1 MRSRVRTGS
10 VVQDKRDKVWRFYW
24 WENGKRRAKKL
35 GQFAS
40 KTAAIQAAEKV
51 RGEVRKAQ
59 SAQSSTSVP
68 RVATLIEG
76 YRAEKMPK
84 RYSTRRSYDV
94 WLRLYVQP
102 RWGDLPIT
110 ELQARP
116 VELWLLSLALAP
128 RSRSS
133 IRFLIGLL
141 WDFAMW
147 RGDVPTARNPMSLV
161 TIPGAS
167 KRTRKPLSLTV
178 EEFRKLLEHME
189 EPFRTMAL
197 ACVCFGLRISEALG
211 LKWSDVDWLNGSL
224 RIQRS
229 IVRQRVDETKT
240 EYSDRAL
247 PIDAGM
253 LDVLKRWKQA
263 TQFGA
268 ADDWVFASPAQIGR
282 LPWAAESLNR
292 AYRKAGK
299 ASGVGHVS
307 THTMRHT
314 YRSWLDAVGTT
325 IAVQQKLMRHADIR
339 TTMNIYGDVVTD
351 EMSKAQ
357 SKVVALALNGNGTE
371 TARTPS

>member
-10 VVQDKRDKVWRFYW
+10 VVQEKGTGVWRFYW
-24 WENGKRRAKKL
+24 WENGKRRARTL
-35 GQFAS
+35 GLLGS
-40 KTAAIQAAEKV
+40 KTAAIQAADKV
-51 RGEVRKAQ
+51 RDEIQKARATQ
-59 SAQSSTSVP
+59 DAPTVP
-68 RVATLIEG
+68 TVTQLIEG

-102 RWGDLPIT
+102 RWGDSAIT

-116 VELWLLSLALAP
+116 VELWLLSLDLTP

-167 KRTRKPLSLTV
+167 KRTRKPRSLAV
-178 EEFRKLLEHME
+178 DEFRKLLEHME

-211 LKWSDVDWLNGSL
+211 LKWSDVDWLNGGL
-224 RIQRS
+224 HIQRS
-229 IVRQRVDETKT
+229 IVRQRVGETKT

-247 PIDAGM
+247 PVDAE
-253 LDVLKRWKQA
+253 LLAVLKRWKQA

-282 LPWAAESLNR
+282 LPWAADSLNR

-325 IAVQQKLMRHADIR
+325 LAVQQKLMRHADIR
-339 TTMNIYGDVVTD
+339 TTMNVYGDVVTD